1 MIFHFTVVMTNV
13 LDQHKKPIQI
23 SKVLEC
29 VQAARRIHQFN
40 YQKSVNVPDVAS
52 HGDDEDN
59 GGKLEK
65 NEVISLVKQRT
76 KSIVEALENYL
87 EL

>member
-1 MIFHFTVVMTNV
+1 MFVKILMIFHFTVVMTNV

-23 SKVLEC
+23 SKVHEC

-52 HGDDEDN
+52 HGDDEDSEQN
-59 GGKLEK
+59 LLLKRLKTIESF
-65 NEVISLVKQRT
+65 NNR
-76 KSIVEALENYL
+76 
-87 EL
+87 